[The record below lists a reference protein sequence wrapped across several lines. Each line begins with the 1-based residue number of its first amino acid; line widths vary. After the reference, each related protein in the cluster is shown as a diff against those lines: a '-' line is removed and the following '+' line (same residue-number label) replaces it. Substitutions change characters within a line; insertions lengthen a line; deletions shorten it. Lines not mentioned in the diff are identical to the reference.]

1 MWPVIT
7 KILLT
12 FAHMCWDVFWGL
24 AFGFI
29 LSSIIRAFVSTST
42 ISSKLGKNTPG
53 AVGLSTFFGSI
64 SSSCSYAAASMA
76 RMLIVKGA
84 TWPNAVA
91 FMVAS
96 TNMVFE
102 IFIVIVSLLGWAF
115 FGGELIGGLFFIVLA
130 SVLIAK
136 FYPERVMEDGRKH
149 LKKAGQMD
157 ESSMESTDSEEKKD
171 DKNSTANDVKKQTFK
186 EKIQAASGYFHMD
199 VLMVGKD
206 ILIGIAIASILSVL
220 VPKEWWN
227 ALFLKNNSSLPHFLV
242 LVYNAVIGIVIAIFA
257 FVCSVGNI
265 VLASV
270 LWHGGISFGGIIA
283 FILADLITIPMLL
296 VYRNYFGTKTMIT
309 LFIFLTVSILAT
321 SLFVDTVFTLLN
333 WVPESPTGT
342 VSAASNHFEWNYE
355 TIFNIILIPTA
366 ITYFFYGKKH
376 DKMMM

>member
-1 MWPVIT
+1 MWPIIS

-12 FAHMCWDVFWGL
+12 FAHMCWDIFWGL

-29 LSSIIRAFVSTST
+29 LSSIIRAFISTST
-42 ISSKLGKNTPG
+42 ISAKLGKNTPG

-76 RMLIVKGA
+76 RTLIVKGA

-115 FGGELIGGLFFIVLA
+115 FGGELLGGLFFIVLA

-136 FYPERVMEDGRKH
+136 FYPKNVMEDGRKH
-149 LKKAGQMD
+149 LKDAGQMD
-157 ESSMESTDSEEKKD
+157 DSSMENSDSDEKKD
-171 DKNSTANDVKKQTFK
+171 DKNSTADDVKSQSFK
-186 EKIQAASGYFHMD
+186 EKLQAASGYFHMD

-206 ILIGIAIASILSVL
+206 ILIGVAIASILSVL

-242 LVYNAVIGIVIAIFA
+242 LVYNSVIGIVIAIFA

-309 LFIFLTVSILAT
+309 LFIFLTISILAT

-333 WVPESPTGT
+333 WVPKSPENLADT
-342 VSAASNHFEWNYE
+342 ASDRFEWNYE

-366 ITYFFYGKKH
+366 IVYFFYGKKH